1 MCGGV
6 SYKDNGKQIRVYFP
20 VPMAALPV
28 VMKSQDTTLYTWGRR
43 REEKGRF
50 PLGGWA
56 RHESILNGVWDKYQ
70 PTPVKIA
77 VDSFMEKD
85 NQGVSHW
92 FELESG
98 QFIQGL
104 VAHIGM
110 ESRVYVVTV
119 EPEDKSI
126 HDRWPRVV
134 GQGATN
140 S

>member
-6 SYKDNGKQIRVYFP
+6 SYKENGKQVKVYFP
-20 VPMAALPV
+20 MPMAALPV
-28 VMKSQDTTLYTWGRR
+28 VMKDRSTNLYAWGRR
-43 REEKGRF
+43 REEMGSF

-56 RHESILNGVWDKYQ
+56 RHESILDGVWDKYQ

-85 NQGVSHW
+85 SQGTSHW
-92 FELESG
+92 FDLEPG

-104 VAHIGM
+104 VAHLGM
-110 ESRVYVVTV
+110 DSRVYVVTV

-126 HDRWPRVV
+126 HDRWPRIVSN
-134 GQGATN
+134 G
-140 S
+140 